1 MASNLYAKTYRT
13 EPRMPKNEEIAFIS
27 YTDEPNSFSVVSVKR
42 LFDVDKFRKGFI
54 REKNKNY
61 RIVIIERT
69 GRHTLYISKF
79 VRYLISLQGA
89 LTEMEQLAKETE
101 EASSYTMNNDVV
113 SDTEE
118 WHKRQRSF
126 TNKHQGQISRFLR
139 EFIVCTDICSCPFE
153 R

>member
-89 LTEMEQLAKETE
+89 LTEMEQLAKET
-101 EASSYTMNNDVV
+101 V

-126 TNKHQGQISRFLR
+126 TNKNQGQISRFLR